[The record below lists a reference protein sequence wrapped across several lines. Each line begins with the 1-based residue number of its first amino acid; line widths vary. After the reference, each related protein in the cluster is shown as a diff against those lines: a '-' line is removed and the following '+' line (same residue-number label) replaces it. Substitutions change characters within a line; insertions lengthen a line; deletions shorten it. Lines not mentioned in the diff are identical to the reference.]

1 MVVNFPGRFFDE
13 VKWWDEQL
21 RVRPDCG
28 GRSGRGP
35 IYFCME
41 ITSLWRRSLRI
52 QTLVAIAPYVML
64 RLIHDLAAAL
74 RPSQDL
80 A

>member
-1 MVVNFPGRFFDE
+1 
-13 VKWWDEQL
+13 
-21 RVRPDCG
+21 
-28 GRSGRGP
+28 
-35 IYFCME
+35 ME